1 MHNTRTTSNM
11 VHLYL
16 LLTLVFAAGCGG
28 YDKWKDGRPK
38 TYFTSGKVLLD
49 GEPVEGATVTF
60 QPVDEALGKPGTA
73 VTDSNGYF
81 EVQTFDPGDGL
92 TEGVHRVAI
101 AKTRMLDKA
110 TKQVVT
116 EVNSDAP
123 LIEDHLLPKKFS
135 SFTTSKLEVTIQAG
149 TNKMEAFDLPSK

>member
-1 MHNTRTTSNM
+1 MRTLRMISPS
-11 VHLYL
+11 VHFFW
-16 LLTLVFAAGCGG
+16 LLTVVFAAGCGG

-49 GEPVEGATVTF
+49 GQPVEGATVTF
-60 QPVDEALGKPGTA
+60 QPVDEATGKPGSA

-110 TKQVVT
+110 TKQEVT

-135 SFTTSKLEVTIQAG
+135 SFTTSKLEVTIQPK
-149 TNKMEAFDLPSK
+149 TNKLEAFDLPSK